1 MPKFVYHH
9 TYIRNS
15 LKNRR
20 VYQTSTNQQP
30 PITNQPTS
38 MSFKLLHSQS
48 TWQRLRLWAGFPYLC
63 LLIWILPLLLFNS
76 GDSSLMAHDEGLY
89 AWRSRRMFESGDW
102 INPWSEP
109 HHKTPGPY
117 WLIASSYR
125 LFGISETSVRLPSM
139 ILGIFSVIL
148 LYEIGKILL
157 NQKIAWLAG
166 AILSLEFLWLQYC
179 RLGTPD
185 VPMIFLVLLAIFCLL
200 KAELNPKSRYF
211 YSFIVG
217 VCFGLGF
224 LVRSFMIFLPM
235 MALSPYLIWE
245 HRRHRHLTNL
255 MLYIGF
261 LVGLIPTF
269 VWLWLNFSR
278 YGDDSVAELLNFVFR
293 LGSHDRGDKGIVFY
307 LWNVPIK
314 AFPWF
319 FFSLLGLFLACRRPI
334 PRYQLILVGFPL
346 ILFVELSL
354 FSTRLPHYS
363 LLLYP
368 FIAMLAAVGLDWLGK
383 IFRWGGGEVGRWG
396 DGELGRTITPSP
408 HLRKIPRNLSYIFG
422 LLGILLLLAG
432 AIALIWPSG
441 DIRRYATLALALGS
455 GWLILPLVWIGR
467 YRFGKN
473 FLTSNYWL
481 AGWLIPAW
489 LALAVAGS
497 NGLLS
502 DYNPDVRTFLAQ
514 PAIAQVLQNNP
525 IYFVKVGGKTGV
537 LLDFY
542 TPHHGKDVDTI
553 SEVPASS
560 YAWISAKQETDLSR
574 PHRVLGTVQKYQ
586 LIQVLPY

>member
-1 MPKFVYHH
+1 
-9 TYIRNS
+9 
-15 LKNRR
+15 
-20 VYQTSTNQQP
+20 
-30 PITNQPTS
+30 
-38 MSFKLLHSQS
+38 MSFKLLHFQS
-48 TWQRLRLWAGFPYLC
+48 IWQRLHLWAGFPYLS
-63 LLIWILPLLLFNS
+63 LLMWILPLLLFNS
-76 GDSSLMAHDEGLY
+76 GHSSLMAHDEGLY
-89 AWRSRRMFESGDW
+89 AWRSRQMFESGDW

-117 WLIASSYR
+117 WLIASSYK

-148 LYEIGKILL
+148 IYEIGKILL
-157 NQKIAWLAG
+157 NQKIAWLAA

-200 KAELNPKSRYF
+200 KAEINPKFRYF
-211 YSFIVG
+211 HSLIVG
-217 VCFGLGF
+217 ICFGLGF

-235 MALSPYLIWE
+235 MALLPYLIWE
-245 HRRHRHLTNL
+245 HRRHHHLGNPT
-255 MLYIGF
+255 LYIGF
-261 LVGLIPTF
+261 LVGLTPTF
-269 VWLWLNFSR
+269 VWLWLSFSR
-278 YGDDSVAELLNFVFR
+278 YGNDSIAELLNFVFR
-293 LGSHDRGDKGIVFY
+293 LGSHDRGDKGILFY

-334 PRYQLILVGFPL
+334 PRYHLILVGFPL
-346 ILFVELSL
+346 TLFVEISL

-383 IFRWGGGEVGRWG
+383 IFRWG

-408 HLRKIPRNLSYIFG
+408 HLRKITRNLSYIFG
-422 LLGILLLLAG
+422 ILGILLLLAG
-432 AIALIWPSG
+432 AIALIGGSG

-455 GWLILPLVWIGR
+455 GWLILPLVWLGR
-467 YRFGKN
+467 YRFDRN
-473 FLTSNYWL
+473 FLSPNYWL

-497 NGLLS
+497 HGLLS
-502 DYNPDVRTFLAQ
+502 DYNPDIRTFLAQ

-525 IYFVKVGGKTGV
+525 IHFVKVGGKTGV

-542 TPHHGKDVDTI
+542 TPHHGKDADTI
-553 SEVPASS
+553 SELPAYS
-560 YAWISAKQETDLSR
+560 YAWVCAKPETALST
-574 PHRVLGTVQKYQ
+574 PHRLLGAVQKYR
-586 LIQVLPY
+586 LIQVLPH